1 MQELIQYFQT
11 LEARITGYEAR
22 IAALEAEKQAAEA
35 RIAALEAEKEKNQR
49 VLTALKAD
57 IEELQSRPYVE
68 MEDEDEDF
76 EVEEPIEEEEFVAKE
91 VAEEPVAEAP
101 KVEEPKAE
109 EPKVEKPKVEKPK
122 VEEPVVEEPKAE
134 EPQQELFEE
143 PVAEKEPAAPKAM
156 LYGKPVDD
164 IRLAIS
170 LGDRFLYQRELFGQ
184 NAELMQ
190 RSLTVLNELHSFEEA
205 LNYISSHF
213 QWDTESNTYQQFLVT
228 LHRRFG

>member
-57 IEELQSRPYVE
+57 IEELLSRPYVE

-76 EVEEPIEEEEFVAKE
+76 EVEEPIEEEEVEAEE
-91 VAEEPVAEAP
+91 VAEEPIVETPKVEEPKAEAPQQELFAEPEAPKAEEP

-109 EPKVEKPKVEKPK
+109 EPAT
-122 VEEPVVEEPKAE
+122 EE
-134 EPQQELFEE
+134 
-143 PVAEKEPAAPKAM
+143 EPAAPKAV

-190 RSLTVLNELHSFEEA
+190 RSLTELNELHSFEEA

>member
-76 EVEEPIEEEEFVAKE
+76 EVEEPIEEEEVVAKE

-101 KVEEPKAE
+101 KVEEPVVE
-109 EPKVEKPKVEKPK
+109 EPK
-122 VEEPVVEEPKAE
+122 VEEPVAEEPKAE

>member
-76 EVEEPIEEEEFVAKE
+76 EVEEPIEEEEVVAKE

-101 KVEEPKAE
+101 KVEEPK
-109 EPKVEKPKVEKPK
+109 
-122 VEEPVVEEPKAE
+122 VEEPKAE

>member
-76 EVEEPIEEEEFVAKE
+76 EVEEPIEEEEVVAKE

-101 KVEEPKAE
+101 KVEEPKVEEPVVEEPKAE
-109 EPKVEKPKVEKPK
+109 EPK
-122 VEEPVVEEPKAE
+122 VEEPKAE

-184 NAELMQ
+184 NAELML
-190 RSLTVLNELHSFEEA
+190 RTLTEINELHSFDEA
-205 LNYISSHF
+205 MTYIGSRF
-213 QWDTESNTYQQFLVT
+213 QWDTESNSYQQFIVS

>member
-76 EVEEPIEEEEFVAKE
+76 EVEEPIEEEEVVAKE

-101 KVEEPKAE
+101 KVEEPVVE
-109 EPKVEKPKVEKPK
+109 EPVVEEPK

-190 RSLTVLNELHSFEEA
+190 RSLTELNELHSFEEA

>member
-76 EVEEPIEEEEFVAKE
+76 EVEEPIEEEEVVAKE

-101 KVEEPKAE
+101 KVEEPVV
-109 EPKVEKPKVEKPK
+109 VEPK
-122 VEEPVVEEPKAE
+122 VEEPVAEEPKAE

-190 RSLTVLNELHSFEEA
+190 RSLTELNELHSFEEA

>member
-76 EVEEPIEEEEFVAKE
+76 EVEEPIEEEEVVAKE

-101 KVEEPKAE
+101 NAEAPKVEE
-109 EPKVEKPKVEKPK
+109 PK

>member
-76 EVEEPIEEEEFVAKE
+76 EVEEPIEEEEVVAKE

-101 KVEEPKAE
+101 KVEEPKVE
-109 EPKVEKPKVEKPK
+109 EPK
-122 VEEPVVEEPKAE
+122 VEEPVVEEPKVEEPKAE

-184 NAELMQ
+184 NAELML
-190 RSLTVLNELHSFEEA
+190 RTLTEINELHSFDEA
-205 LNYISSHF
+205 MTYIGSRF
-213 QWDTESNTYQQFLVT
+213 QWDTESNSYQQFIVS

>member
-101 KVEEPKAE
+101 KVEEPK
-109 EPKVEKPKVEKPK
+109 
-122 VEEPVVEEPKAE
+122 VEEPKAE

>member
-101 KVEEPKAE
+101 KVEEPK
-109 EPKVEKPKVEKPK
+109 
-122 VEEPVVEEPKAE
+122 VEEPKAE

-190 RSLTVLNELHSFEEA
+190 RSLTELNELHSFEEA

>member
-101 KVEEPKAE
+101 KVEEP
-109 EPKVEKPKVEKPK
+109 V
-122 VEEPVVEEPKAE
+122 VEEPVVEEPKVEEPKAE

-190 RSLTVLNELHSFEEA
+190 RSLTELNELHSFEEA

>member
-1 MQELIQYFQT
+1 MQELIQYFET

-91 VAEEPVAEAP
+91 VAEEPGAEAP
-101 KVEEPKAE
+101 KVEEPKVE
-109 EPKVEKPKVEKPK
+109 EPK

-190 RSLTVLNELHSFEEA
+190 RSLTELNELHSFEEA

>member
-76 EVEEPIEEEEFVAKE
+76 EVEEPIEEEEVVAKE
-91 VAEEPVAEAP
+91 VAEEPVAEAQ
-101 KVEEPKAE
+101 KAE
-109 EPKVEKPKVEKPK
+109 EPKV
-122 VEEPVVEEPKAE
+122 E

-143 PVAEKEPAAPKAM
+143 PVAEKEPVAPKAM

-184 NAELMQ
+184 NAELML
-190 RSLTVLNELHSFEEA
+190 RTLTEINELHSFDEA
-205 LNYISSHF
+205 MTYIGSRF
-213 QWDTESNTYQQFLVT
+213 QWDTESNSYQQFIVS

>member
-76 EVEEPIEEEEFVAKE
+76 EVEEPSEEEEFVAKE
-91 VAEEPVAEAP
+91 VAEEPVAEEP
-101 KVEEPKAE
+101 KVEEPKVE
-109 EPKVEKPKVEKPK
+109 EPK

-190 RSLTVLNELHSFEEA
+190 RSLTELNELHSFEEA

>member
-49 VLTALKAD
+49 VLTALKTD

-101 KVEEPKAE
+101 KVEEPVVE
-109 EPKVEKPKVEKPK
+109 EPK

>member
-22 IAALEAEKQAAEA
+22 IAALEAEKQAFQK
-35 RIAALEAEKEKNQR
+35 RIEALEAEKEKNQR

-101 KVEEPKAE
+101 KVEEPKVE
-109 EPKVEKPKVEKPK
+109 EPK

>member
-76 EVEEPIEEEEFVAKE
+76 EVEEPIEEEEVVAKE

-101 KVEEPKAE
+101 KAE
-109 EPKVEKPKVEKPK
+109 APKVEEPK

-190 RSLTVLNELHSFEEA
+190 RSLTELNELHSFEEA

>member
-91 VAEEPVAEAP
+91 VAEEPVAEEP
-101 KVEEPKAE
+101 KVEEPKVE
-109 EPKVEKPKVEKPK
+109 EPV

-190 RSLTVLNELHSFEEA
+190 RSLTELNELHSFEEA

>member
-76 EVEEPIEEEEFVAKE
+76 EVEEPIEEEEVVAKE

-101 KVEEPKAE
+101 KVEEPKVE
-109 EPKVEKPKVEKPK
+109 EPK

>member
-11 LEARITGYEAR
+11 LEARITSYEAR

-101 KVEEPKAE
+101 KVEEPKVE
-109 EPKVEKPKVEKPK
+109 EPK

>member
-101 KVEEPKAE
+101 KVEEPKVE
-109 EPKVEKPKVEKPK
+109 ELK

-143 PVAEKEPAAPKAM
+143 PVAEKEPATPKAM

>member
-76 EVEEPIEEEEFVAKE
+76 EVEEPIEEEEVVAKE

-101 KVEEPKAE
+101 KVEEPKVEEPVVEEPKAE
-109 EPKVEKPKVEKPK
+109 EPK
-122 VEEPVVEEPKAE
+122 VEEPKAE

-184 NAELMQ
+184 NAELML
-190 RSLTVLNELHSFEEA
+190 RTLTEINKLHSFDEA
-205 LNYISSHF
+205 MTYIGSRF
-213 QWDTESNTYQQFLVT
+213 QWDTESNSYQQFIVS

>member
-76 EVEEPIEEEEFVAKE
+76 EVEEPIEEEEVVAKE

-101 KVEEPKAE
+101 KAE
-109 EPKVEKPKVEKPK
+109 EPKV
-122 VEEPVVEEPKAE
+122 E

-143 PVAEKEPAAPKAM
+143 PVAEKEPVAPKAM

-184 NAELMQ
+184 NAELML
-190 RSLTVLNELHSFEEA
+190 RTLTEINELHSFDEA
-205 LNYISSHF
+205 MTYIGSRF
-213 QWDTESNTYQQFLVT
+213 QWDTESNSYQQFIVS

>member
-76 EVEEPIEEEEFVAKE
+76 EVEEPIEEEEVVAKE

-101 KVEEPKAE
+101 VAEAPKVEE
-109 EPKVEKPKVEKPK
+109 PK
-122 VEEPVVEEPKAE
+122 VEEPVVEEPVVEESKAE

-184 NAELMQ
+184 NAELML
-190 RSLTVLNELHSFEEA
+190 RTLTEINELHSFDEA
-205 LNYISSHF
+205 MTYIGSRF
-213 QWDTESNTYQQFLVT
+213 QWDTESNSYQQFIVS

>member
-76 EVEEPIEEEEFVAKE
+76 EVEEPIEEEEVVAKE
-91 VAEEPVAEAP
+91 VAEEPV
-101 KVEEPKAE
+101 VEE
-109 EPKVEKPKVEKPK
+109 PK

-190 RSLTVLNELHSFEEA
+190 RSLTELNELHSFEEA

>member
-91 VAEEPVAEAP
+91 VAEEPVVEAP
-101 KVEEPKAE
+101 VVAEPVVEE
-109 EPKVEKPKVEKPK
+109 PK

>member
-76 EVEEPIEEEEFVAKE
+76 EVEEPIEEEEVVAKE

-101 KVEEPKAE
+101 VAE
-109 EPKVEKPKVEKPK
+109 APK
-122 VEEPVVEEPKAE
+122 VEEPVVEEPVVEESKAE

-184 NAELMQ
+184 NAELML
-190 RSLTVLNELHSFEEA
+190 RTLTEINKLHSFDEA
-205 LNYISSHF
+205 MTYIGSRF
-213 QWDTESNTYQQFLVT
+213 QWDTESNSYQQFIVS

>member
-22 IAALEAEKQAAEA
+22 IAALEAEKQVAEA

-101 KVEEPKAE
+101 KVEEPKVE
-109 EPKVEKPKVEKPK
+109 EPKVEEPK
-122 VEEPVVEEPKAE
+122 VEEEKPSPKA
-134 EPQQELFEE
+134 
-143 PVAEKEPAAPKAM
+143 AI
-156 LYGKPVDD
+156 YGKAVDD
-164 IRLAIS
+164 IRMAIS

-190 RSLTVLNELHSFEEA
+190 RTLTELNGLGSFDEA
-205 LNYISSHF
+205 VAYISSHF
-213 QWDTESNTYQQFLVT
+213 QWDTESSTYQQFLVT

>member
-76 EVEEPIEEEEFVAKE
+76 EVEEPIEEEEVVAKE
-91 VAEEPVAEAP
+91 VAEKLLNADS
-101 KVEEPKAE
+101 K
-109 EPKVEKPKVEKPK
+109 
-122 VEEPVVEEPKAE
+122 
-134 EPQQELFEE
+134 
-143 PVAEKEPAAPKAM
+143 
-156 LYGKPVDD
+156 G
-164 IRLAIS
+164 
-170 LGDRFLYQRELFGQ
+170 RFMNDYIKG
-184 NAELMQ
+184 
-190 RSLTVLNELHSFEEA
+190 SYHCTKLNLH
-205 LNYISSHF
+205 
-213 QWDTESNTYQQFLVT
+213 Q
-228 LHRRFG
+228 

>member
-76 EVEEPIEEEEFVAKE
+76 EVEEPIEEEEVVAKE

-101 KVEEPKAE
+101 VAE
-109 EPKVEKPKVEKPK
+109 EPKVEEPKVEEPV

-184 NAELMQ
+184 NAELML
-190 RSLTVLNELHSFEEA
+190 RTLTEINELHSFDEA
-205 LNYISSHF
+205 MTYIGSRF
-213 QWDTESNTYQQFLVT
+213 QWDTESNSYQQFIVS

>member
-76 EVEEPIEEEEFVAKE
+76 EVEEPIEEEEVVAKE

-101 KVEEPKAE
+101 KV
-109 EPKVEKPKVEKPK
+109 
-122 VEEPVVEEPKAE
+122 E

-184 NAELMQ
+184 NAELML
-190 RSLTVLNELHSFEEA
+190 RTLTEINELHSFDEA
-205 LNYISSHF
+205 MTYIGSRF
-213 QWDTESNTYQQFLVT
+213 QWDTESNSYQQFIVS

>member
-76 EVEEPIEEEEFVAKE
+76 EVEEPIEEEEVVAKE

-101 KVEEPKAE
+101 KVEEP
-109 EPKVEKPKVEKPK
+109 V
-122 VEEPVVEEPKAE
+122 VEEPVVEEPKVEEPKAE

>member
-76 EVEEPIEEEEFVAKE
+76 EVEEPIEEEEVVAKE
-91 VAEEPVAEAP
+91 VAEEPVAEAL
-101 KVEEPKAE
+101 KVEEPVVE
-109 EPKVEKPKVEKPK
+109 EPK

-190 RSLTVLNELHSFEEA
+190 RSLTELNELHSFEEA

>member
-1 MQELIQYFQT
+1 MQELIQYFET

-76 EVEEPIEEEEFVAKE
+76 EVEEPIEEEEVVAKE

-101 KVEEPKAE
+101 K
-109 EPKVEKPKVEKPK
+109 
-122 VEEPVVEEPKAE
+122 VEEPKAE

-190 RSLTVLNELHSFEEA
+190 RSLTELNELHSFEEA

>member
-22 IAALEAEKQAAEA
+22 ISALEAEKQAAEA

-57 IEELQSRPYVE
+57 IEELQSRPYE
-68 MEDEDEDF
+68 EKEDEEEDF
-76 EVEEPIEEEEFVAKE
+76 EVEEPIEEEEVVAKE
-91 VAEEPVAEAP
+91 VAEEPVAEA
-101 KVEEPKAE
+101 
-109 EPKVEKPKVEKPK
+109 PK

-184 NAELMQ
+184 NAELML
-190 RSLTVLNELHSFEEA
+190 RTLTEINELHSFDEA
-205 LNYISSHF
+205 MTYIGSHF
-213 QWDTESNTYQQFLVT
+213 QWDTESNSYQQFIVS

>member
-91 VAEEPVAEAP
+91 VAEAPKAEAP
-101 KVEEPKAE
+101 KVEEPKVE
-109 EPKVEKPKVEKPK
+109 EPK

-190 RSLTVLNELHSFEEA
+190 RSLTELNELHSFEEA